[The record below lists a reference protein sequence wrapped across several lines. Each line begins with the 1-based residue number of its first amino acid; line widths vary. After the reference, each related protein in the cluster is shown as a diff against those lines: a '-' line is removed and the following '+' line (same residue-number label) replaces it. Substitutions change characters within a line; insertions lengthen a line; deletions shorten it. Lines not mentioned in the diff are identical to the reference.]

1 MSPLSSANHALPA
14 APARHDLHYPF
25 WPRRL
30 PHRITPPA
38 TSLWHNLAV
47 SALRFPD
54 KPALV
59 FFNRVLSYAEVLRQ
73 AERLAATLHRL
84 GVRKGDR
91 VLLNLQN
98 CPQWVIAHFAI
109 LRANAVVVPVNPM
122 NRAEELKH
130 YITDPDAKVAITSAD
145 LAPELVK
152 ASDQLAPP
160 ERLSHL
166 IVTHY
171 SDAFDDSV
179 KVDGNTALPE
189 AWRDWKS
196 VV

>member
-1 MSPLSSANHALPA
+1 MSPASLSAQA
-14 APARHDLHYPF
+14 APSASLTSVSPVSPVRHDLHGPF
-25 WPRRL
+25 WPKRL
-30 PHRITPPA
+30 PRRITPPA

-59 FFNRVLSYAEVLRQ
+59 FFDRVLTYAELLRQ
-73 AERLAATLHRL
+73 AERLAATLYSV

-109 LRANAVVVPVNPM
+109 LRANAVVVPVKD
-122 NRAEELKH
+122 R
-130 YITDPDAKVAITSAD
+130 
-145 LAPELVK
+145 
-152 ASDQLAPP
+152 
-160 ERLSHL
+160 
-166 IVTHY
+166 
-171 SDAFDDSV
+171 
-179 KVDGNTALPE
+179 
-189 AWRDWKS
+189 KS